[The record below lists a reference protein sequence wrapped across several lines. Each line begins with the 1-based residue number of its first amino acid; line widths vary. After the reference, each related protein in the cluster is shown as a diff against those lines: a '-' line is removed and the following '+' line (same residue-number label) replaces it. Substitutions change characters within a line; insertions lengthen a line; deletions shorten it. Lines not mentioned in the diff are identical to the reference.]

1 MTTRVF
7 ALMTSVA
14 LLASTLWL
22 AGCGH
27 YVCQTGLGDTTCGSG
42 GSGSLSQ
49 GTGSGSTISAGSA
62 TVLTYYLG
70 GTGVAAAGF
79 GSSTFAALSGF
90 TGVTAGSVADNIT
103 LVNKQFVYVPN
114 GDSTVSGYV
123 LTRSSGALTAM
134 SGSPFQIGSSGTAD
148 GAWADPKGRFLFVGS
163 EGGGEVSV
171 FTINQTSGVLTLVTG
186 SPFTATGFSSADVM
200 AVDASG
206 KFLYAGQVTPS
217 AGVMGFSI
225 NQTTGALTPIPGA
238 PFNLSIAQVRTTP
251 VGEFLM
257 GTAEIQDGGT
267 GATDTHV
274 YVYAINSSTGIPS
287 AVSGSPFTTTGAPYD
302 VTISPN
308 GKFAYLPEAA
318 SGAPAAME
326 GFSINQTTGALTAL
340 SGSPFTSLPL
350 TTLCLFD
357 QSGAVMICSTT
368 TGMSAL
374 GASATTGALSH
385 TADLSASTLGFA
397 VTD

>member
-1 MTTRVF
+1 MTTRVW
-7 ALMTSVA
+7 A
-14 LLASTLWL
+14 LLLSIVLLGSTLWL

-27 YVCQTGLGDTTCGSG
+27 YVCQTGFGDTTCGSSGNG
-42 GSGSLSQ
+42 GLNQGNGS
-49 GTGSGSTISAGSA
+49 TTISAGSS
-62 TVLTYYLG
+62 TVLTYYLSA
-70 GTGVAAAGF
+70 GVAGAGF
-79 GSSTFAALSGF
+79 AGSTFAPLSGF
-90 TGVTAGSVADNIT
+90 TAPSAGSAADNIT
-103 LVNKQFVYVPN
+103 LVNKQFLYVPN
-114 GDSTVSGYV
+114 GDTTVSGYL
-123 LTRSSGALTAM
+123 LTRSTGALTPMA
-134 SGSPFQIGSSGTAD
+134 GSPFQTGGSGTAD

-163 EGGGEVSV
+163 EGTGDVSAY
-171 FTINQTSGVLTLVTG
+171 TINQTTGVLTLVAG
-186 SPFTATGFSSADVM
+186 SPFTATGFSSGDVM

-206 KFLYAGQVTPS
+206 RFLYAGQGSPS
-217 AGVMGFSI
+217 SGVMGFSI

-257 GTAEIQDGGT
+257 GTAEIQDSGIS
-267 GATDTHV
+267 ATDTHV
-274 YVYAINSSTGIPS
+274 YVYAINSSTGVPS

-340 SGSPFTSLPL
+340 SGSPFKSLPL
-350 TTLCLFD
+350 TTLCVFD
-357 QSGAVMICSTT
+357 QSGGVMICSTS

-385 TADLSASTLGFA
+385 AADLTASTLGFA